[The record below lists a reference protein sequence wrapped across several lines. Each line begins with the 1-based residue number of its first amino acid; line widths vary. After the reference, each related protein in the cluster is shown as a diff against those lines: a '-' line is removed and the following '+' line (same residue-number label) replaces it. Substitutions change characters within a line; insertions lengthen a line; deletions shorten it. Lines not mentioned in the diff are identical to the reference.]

1 MATIITGNPGEAW
14 RNDGGKV
21 QYQLVVAFINSCGF
35 CIQYHH
41 AIANYWPIPFHP
53 RCNCRAVPVAPGQSA
68 QPFADFEHEIDQLP
82 HERQVEVIGDGAWKL
97 IQDGQIKWED
107 AVTKTRI
114 KSLYEIAR
122 DKNLSI
128 SDMKKAGI
136 SEATAS
142 RAYLQTRT
150 PAQMAMLSA
159 QNAAYQKLI
168 DMGYTPDQ
176 IRQMAVQ
183 RISSMFGLVGAP
195 NRAGSF
201 LAPQNATVI
210 LPNAAPSPKTT
221 IASTPPPTPSG
232 PPNVVGNGSRN
243 GFPRLYPPSSA
254 KVETTADTITA
265 ASVLLGTQVK
275 ASTLASLSGAPALAT
290 VKITMANERL
300 EINTAD
306 SRINEQR
313 ISVSKQANGKIKAE
327 IEAWDFKS
335 GGRSMDA
342 FGDLVKN
349 AFDLGIDKITVHA
362 QGPAD
367 DRNGYW
373 AWPEL
378 GFDAKLT
385 ADQRKALSDLPVP
398 FRNARTVQD
407 LISTPAGAL
416 WWHNNGSSIK
426 AEFDLRE
433 GSRSLRRWQTV
444 ESELMKAKT
453 ENYRKK
459 KGG

>member
-1 MATIITGNPGEAW
+1 MATIITGNPGERW
-14 RNDGGKV
+14 QNDGGKV

-53 RCNCRAVPVAPGQSA
+53 RCNCRAVPIAPGQSA
-68 QPFADFEHEIDQLP
+68 EPFADFEAEIEKLP

-159 QNAAYQKLI
+159 QKAAYQKLI
-168 DMGYTPDQ
+168 DMGYTPEQ
-176 IRQMAVQ
+176 IQQMAVQ

-195 NRAGSF
+195 NRAGSW
-201 LAPQNATVI
+201 LAPQNAPAIT
-210 LPNAAPSPKTT
+210 PNAAPSPKTT
-221 IASTPPPTPSG
+221 IASTPSPTPSG

-243 GFPRLYPPSSA
+243 GFPKFYPPSAA
-254 KVETTADTITA
+254 KVDATPETITA
-265 ASVLLGTQVK
+265 ASVLLGTPVK
-275 ASTLASLSGAPALAT
+275 AATLASLIGAPAMAT
-290 VKITMANERL
+290 VKVTLADDRL
-300 EINTAD
+300 EITAAD

-313 ISVSKQANGKIKAE
+313 VTVSKQANGKLKAE
-327 IEAWDFKS
+327 IEAWDFKTGS
-335 GGRSMDA
+335 RAMGA
-342 FGDLVKN
+342 FGNLVKN
-349 AFDLGIDKITVHA
+349 AFDLGIDKITVNA

-367 DRNGYW
+367 GGNGYW
-373 AWPEL
+373 AWPEF
-378 GFDAKLT
+378 GFDARLT
-385 ADQRKALSDLPVP
+385 ADQRKALQDLPVS

-416 WWHNNGSSIK
+416 WWHANGSSIK
-426 AEFDLRE
+426 AEFDLSE
-433 GSRSLRRWQTV
+433 GSRSLKRWQVV
-444 ESELMKAKT
+444 EQELMRAQM
-453 ENYRKK
+453 NDRKK